1 MSRSVRAHLF
11 IGWIYVGPNDDI
23 SVGGGRGHEFVQ
35 KIPVL
40 DAHYANE
47 MLSKLDQMVVGAS
60 ALDRIAIA
68 NSPDPR
74 MKSYFSEVQRRFL
87 YGFRI
92 VCAVLCRALCT
103 SRMLKNSEIL

>member
-1 MSRSVRAHLF
+1 VSRSVRAHLF

-23 SVGGGRGHEFVQ
+23 SVGGSHGHEFVQ

-47 MLSKLDQMVVGAS
+47 MLSKLDQMVAS
-60 ALDRIAIA
+60 AVALDPISITNR
-68 NSPDPR
+68 PDPR

-87 YGFRI
+87 YRFRI

-103 SRMLKNSEIL
+103 SRDG